1 MGMVSLNCGG
11 CGQEEAIRLPATV
24 TSGDRPCGN
33 CGEPVDIGEVF
44 LSFPWCQNCGVEVA
58 DCECGLP
65 PLRSGP
71 TLTAGQIIGWL
82 SRFPADM
89 PVTVGTPGGGGWLN
103 IDGLTDPYAD
113 GVDAA
118 EYSVI
123 VMTADDFD
131 PRQA

>member
-1 MGMVSLNCGG
+1 MAMVSLNCGN
-11 CGQEEAIRLPATV
+11 CDEYDAVRVDSDI
-24 TSGDRPCGN
+24 TSGSLPCVN
-33 CGEPVDIGEVF
+33 CGEPVDVGEVF
-44 LSFPWCQNCGVEVA
+44 LSFPWCRVCGAEVC

-131 PRQA
+131 PRQW

>member
-1 MGMVSLNCGG
+1 MAMVSLNCG
-11 CGQEEAIRLPATV
+11 E
-24 TSGDRPCGN
+24 
-33 CGEPVDIGEVF
+33 CGEPEAVRFSAGVTAGAVQCGVCGASVSVSDAYMQA
-44 LSFPWCQNCGVEVA
+44 PWCRVCGAEVC